1 MEHLQPLYLWKVAQS
16 GHTDRH
22 RHRSFNFISI
32 ISKQTFVSSR
42 TQLKFVQHVFK
53 ICNAIAI
60 AIFDDVDADA
70 SSANAAAFKVDA
82 SVARLADF

>member
-1 MEHLQPLYLWKVAQS
+1 MFLLCL
-16 GHTDRH
+16 
-22 RHRSFNFISI
+22 
-32 ISKQTFVSSR
+32 
-42 TQLKFVQHVFK
+42 QHVFK